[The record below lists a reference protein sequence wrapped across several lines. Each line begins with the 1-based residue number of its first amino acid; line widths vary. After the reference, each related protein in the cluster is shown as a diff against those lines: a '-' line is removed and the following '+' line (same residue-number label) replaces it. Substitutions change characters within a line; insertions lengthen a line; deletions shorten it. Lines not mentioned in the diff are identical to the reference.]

1 MSPSGAEYIRQIK
14 SQVDEVDPAQVSEHL
29 GNGIVLVDVRESTEW
44 DAGHIPGAK
53 HVPRG
58 YLESRIE
65 GAAGADRDQEIVLY
79 CASGQ
84 RSALA
89 AHTLTD
95 ELGYTNV
102 KSMTGGITLWKD
114 RGYKVETP
122 KVLTPE
128 QRERYSRHLLIPEIG
143 LEGQTKL
150 LESKVLLLG
159 AGGLGSPTALY
170 LAAAGVGTLGV
181 VDDDE
186 VDLSNLQRQVIHTT
200 DRIGT
205 PKVDSAEIAIN
216 GINPDVKVV
225 KYKTRLDASNI
236 MEIIDGYD
244 VIVDGV
250 DNFPTR
256 YLLNDATV
264 RLGIP
269 VVSASI
275 LGFDGQLS
283 VFKPH
288 DGPCYRCLYPTPP
301 PAELAPS
308 CGAHRVLGVLPGTMG
323 LLQAAQGIQLVPGT
337 GGRLRATEV
346 TKLVP
351 GGGEPLVGRLLLY
364 EALGAPFTELKVRRD
379 PECE

>member
-1 MSPSGAEYIRQIK
+1 MSPSGAEIIRQIR
-14 SQVDEVDPAQVSEHL
+14 SQIDELDPSEVKAL
-29 GNGIVLVDVRESTEW
+29 NGSAVLLDVRESDEW
-44 DAGHIPGAK
+44 DAGHLPGAK
-53 HVPRG
+53 HIPRG
-58 YLESRIE
+58 YLESRVE
-65 GAAGADRDQEIVLY
+65 GVIGSDRDQKVVIY

-89 AHTLTD
+89 ANTLK
-95 ELGYTNV
+95 ELLGYEHV
-102 KSMTGGITLWKD
+102 YSMNGGITLWKD
-114 RGYKVETP
+114 RGYDVEVP
-122 KVLTPE
+122 LSLTKE
-128 QRERYSRHLLIPEIG
+128 QRERYSRHILVPEIG
-143 LEGQTKL
+143 LEGQEKL
-150 LESKVLLLG
+150 LNAKVLLLG

-170 LAAAGVGTLGV
+170 LAAAGVGTLGI
-181 VDDDE
+181 VDDDD

-205 PKVDSAEIAIN
+205 PKVDSAEISVKAIN
-216 GINPDVKVV
+216 PGVNVV
-225 KYKTRLDASNI
+225 KYQTRLDSSNI

-288 DGPCYRCLYPTPP
+288 DGPCYR
-301 PAELAPS
+301 
-308 CGAHRVLGVLPGTMG
+308 
-323 LLQAAQGIQLVPGT
+323 
-337 GGRLRATEV
+337 
-346 TKLVP
+346 
-351 GGGEPLVGRLLLY
+351 
-364 EALGAPFTELKVRRD
+364 
-379 PECE
+379 